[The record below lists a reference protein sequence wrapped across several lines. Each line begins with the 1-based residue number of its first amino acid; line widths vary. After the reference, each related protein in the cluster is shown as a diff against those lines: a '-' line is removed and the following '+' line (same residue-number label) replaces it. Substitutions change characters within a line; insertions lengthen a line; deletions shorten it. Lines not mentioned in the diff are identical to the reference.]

1 MEESPVQPSEIQG
14 TPLQQSAETPP
25 PEKPSRFTKR
35 VKILIAIVLTIL
47 ILLIAGVAGAYW
59 YTTSNQTPSQEK
71 VEDTMTPT
79 LTPDPTADWNTYKG
93 NNYTFK
99 YPNSWKF
106 YSSDEPTGTTDV
118 NGIGEYHLSPIDI
131 NNSYIMLQVTSSE
144 DTLLKLVEESIKNYS
159 WTDKVI
165 STTKINNIE
174 ATKVTGQE
182 NGAERIAVVFEMG
195 NFVYKLQ
202 SLEESVNLFDQIL
215 STFKFTDSGTAS
227 DESSDLNTYSNDSLT
242 FEYPNS
248 LTLEYGFITGENST
262 IQIYSATSS
271 EPLSNECMEL
281 VRTEN
286 KKDLKIKYYN
296 KIVSNSGFACSDP
309 DGTPREI
316 WITGENGFA
325 PGTVISY
332 SVTEETEAL
341 KIFDQIISTFK
352 FTDSNNN

>member
-1 MEESPVQPSEIQG
+1 LSGLPS
-14 TPLQQSAETPP
+14 
-25 PEKPSRFTKR
+25 
-35 VKILIAIVLTIL
+35 
-47 ILLIAGVAGAYW
+47 
-59 YTTSNQTPSQEK
+59 
-71 VEDTMTPT
+71 
-79 LTPDPTADWNTYKG
+79 
-93 NNYTFK
+93 
-99 YPNSWKF
+99 
-106 YSSDEPTGTTDV
+106 
-118 NGIGEYHLSPIDI
+118 
-131 NNSYIMLQVTSSE
+131 
-144 DTLLKLVEESIKNYS
+144 SIKNF
-159 WTDKVI
+159 DVI
-165 STTKINNIE
+165 SEENVYFIQEIIFLDTRDEKIENAKSIL
-174 ATKVTGQE
+174 KVE
-182 NGAERIAVVFEMG
+182 
-195 NFVYKLQ
+195 Y
-202 SLEESVNLFDQIL
+202 DQIL
-215 STFKFTDSGTAS
+215 STFKFTDSDTAS

-242 FEYPNS
+242 FEYPNF
-248 LTLEYGFITGENST
+248 LTLEYGFITGENPT

-286 KKDLKIKYYN
+286 SNGLKIKYYK